1 MARPRSTSTD
11 VSAART
17 CSGRVTVTGRAGTVN
32 LRGRPRRAGASGAA
46 VLDDTGISK
55 RLIDNEQFFN
65 ENKESL
71 MKTLRN
77 VAGGAGTVGE
87 LLSFLWRRKR
97 FWLIPFVVM
106 LLLVGVL
113 ILVGEITGVAPFI
126 YTLF

>member
-1 MARPRSTSTD
+1 
-11 VSAART
+11 
-17 CSGRVTVTGRAGTVN
+17 
-32 LRGRPRRAGASGAA
+32 
-46 VLDDTGISK
+46 
-55 RLIDNEQFFN
+55 
-65 ENKESL
+65 

-77 VAGGAGTVGE
+77 VSGGAGIVGE

-113 ILVGEITGVAPFI
+113 ILVGEVTGVAPFI